1 MAVKLNSI
9 RLLEKRKIPFTVHQ
23 FPDTIHDAEK
33 VAEAVGKPAE
43 MVYKTLVV
51 LKNTPRSKPMLVMIA
66 APRRLNLKKVAKAI
80 GEKKVR
86 MASYAEAEKL
96 TGLKVGGIGALALL
110 NRGFDVFIDT
120 AAQSSETVLV
130 SAGKR
135 GVNLELPVESLV
147 SLTGAKW
154 IDVSDAG

>member
-1 MAVKLNSI
+1 MAIKLNST
-9 RLLEKRKIPFTVHQ
+9 RLLEKRKIPFTLHR

-33 VAEAVGKPAE
+33 VAEAVGKPAT

-51 LKNTPRSKPMLVMIA
+51 LKNSPRSKPMLVMIA
-66 APRRLNLKKVAKAI
+66 APRRLNLKKVAKAV

-86 MASYAEAEKL
+86 MASHAEAEKL

-110 NRGFDVFIDT
+110 NRGFDVFIDDS
-120 AAQSSETVLV
+120 ARLQKTVLV

-135 GVNLELPVESLV
+135 GVNIELPVENLV

-154 IDVSDAG
+154 IDASDEA

>member
-9 RLLEKRKIPFTVHQ
+9 RLLEKRKIPFTIHQ
-23 FPDTIHDAEK
+23 FPDTIHDAEE
-33 VAEAVGKPAE
+33 VAAAVEKPAD

-51 LKNTPRSKPMLVMIA
+51 RRNSPRRKPLLVMIA
-66 APRRLNLKKVAKAI
+66 APRRLNLKKVAAAI

-86 MASYAEAEKL
+86 MASHAEAEKL
-96 TGLKVGGIGALALL
+96 TGLQVGGIGALALL

-120 AAQSSETVLV
+120 PAQSLATVLV

-135 GVNLELPVESLV
+135 GVNLELPVENLV

-154 IDVSDAG
+154 IDASDEK